1 MHTLRCLVN
10 EVVKIKGRSWR
21 YLLHLING
29 GGGSGGG
36 QNKWG
41 VGISKNLL
49 TSVMNER
56 NINV

>member
-10 EVVKIKGRSWR
+10 EVVKIKGGSWR

-29 GGGSGGG
+29 GV